1 MELPVIP
8 VLLLLLL
15 PPLLLL
21 LLLLLDCLKYDSRSK
36 HVLTV
41 WHMAL
46 YKYQG
51 YGTGQGWTM
60 KPGNLEGHI

>member
-1 MELPVIP
+1 MELPVLP
-8 VLLLLLL
+8 LLQLL
-15 PPLLLL
+15 PPLL